1 MCDDV
6 VVQSAPCFFSV
17 MKSLYLFDAKI
28 VGELSDV
35 WNSPLSAEIFQS
47 LIMRSRRFGE
57 YAIVELLC
65 L

>member
-1 MCDDV
+1 
-6 VVQSAPCFFSV
+6 